1 MDKIL
6 DTLKKLFEQLVDRL
20 THTDRCQDDYSSYV
34 DTFWAQYGP
43 EWLQLYA
50 CVEIPRGTTTTLYS
64 ATLHISRLGIHVQ
77 SEDTGSDGVEYYGTY
92 MLVGMSAI

>member
-1 MDKIL
+1 MDKIT
-6 DTLKKLFEQLVDRL
+6 DTIKTVFATGVERL
-20 THTDRCQDDYSSYV
+20 TQTDRCQEDVSSYV

-50 CVEIPRGTTTTLYS
+50 CVEMPRGTTTTLYS
-64 ATLHISRLGIHVQ
+64 VTLHIGRLGIHVQ
-77 SEDTGSDGVEYYGTY
+77 YEDTGSDGVEYYGTY